1 MIYSRSPSRRVRG
14 GCDYLSIR
22 ICQGNLSRKS
32 PDLHDK
38 LPLQIDVLGSGYQI
52 ILQYVLW
59 ATSFAEKCTYF
70 GKGFWWFIGV
80 GLWYH
85 REMFTYM
92 SNSLIYHKSTCA
104 VMRYRTANPFLTVLL
119 FHCAVLQTVPMLH
132 NVKLATM
139 AISPCVSDAVA
150 S

>member
-52 ILQYVLW
+52 ILQYGLW
-59 ATSFAEKCTYF
+59 AASFDVKIALRMDDFSILSIIHRYMHTWKRLLVIHSC
-70 GKGFWWFIGV
+70 WPMVSQRSVLHIPV
-80 GLWYH
+80 GPYI
-85 REMFTYM
+85 
-92 SNSLIYHKSTCA
+92 IY
-104 VMRYRTANPFLTVLL
+104 VILL
-119 FHCAVLQTVPMLH
+119 YTI
-132 NVKLATM
+132 K
-139 AISPCVSDAVA
+139 
-150 S
+150 